1 MKIYSPIKYIE
12 EKNAETP
19 LWGVASTMAGYP
31 HIRKAHY
38 MFGWDWG
45 PKLPDMG
52 IWRDVELIAV
62 NGGLIDGVYVNRIT
76 AKYPRAL

>member
-38 MFGWDWG
+38 MFGWDWA
-45 PKLPDMG
+45 PSSPT
-52 IWRDVELIAV
+52 WAY
-62 NGGLIDGVYVNRIT
+62 GVMLNLLR
-76 AKYPRAL
+76 